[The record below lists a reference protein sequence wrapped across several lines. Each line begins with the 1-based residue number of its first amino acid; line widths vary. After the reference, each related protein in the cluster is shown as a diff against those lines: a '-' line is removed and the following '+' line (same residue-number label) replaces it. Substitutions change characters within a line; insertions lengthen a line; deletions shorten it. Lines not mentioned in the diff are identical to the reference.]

1 MKKIIIFGGGSG
13 LSQMLKGL
21 KLFPIDITAVVS
33 VSDNGGSTLRL
44 RKDFNI
50 PAVGDISKV
59 LMAMSN
65 TDKDIVNLMNYRFK
79 QSKSL
84 GNHSIKNLLLTALLE
99 QKGSFASAIPVLA
112 KLLDIEG
119 QVLPI
124 TEDNAELV
132 GITSDGKRIYGE
144 TSITKCKK
152 KIKQITYDKEVTANP
167 EVLKA
172 IKDADLIIFS
182 SGSLLTSIIPNIII
196 EDVVEAV
203 QQAVNFAN
211 QESARVF
218 SDTVAAIAAESG
230 ALANSNVQSVLDI
243 LDQAANMEQQRI
255 AAGEN
260 ISKRIPQAQTPN
272 ESTPTETDPSKI
284 GELPSNLGQ
293 ILVDQANGGINQGA
307 VAAPVVNTGN
317 GNPAV
322 MFSGKNQN
330 PGAISYIGEVQT
342 QGYPQPTNFSN
353 GGFNPYIGSNPL
365 VDSMKEVAALTADD

>member
-65 TDKDIVNLMNYRFK
+65 TDQDIVNLMNYRFK

-99 QKGSFASAIPVLA
+99 QKGNFASAIPVLA

-132 GITSDGKRIYGE
+132 GITSDGKRIWGE

-152 KIKQITYDKEVTANP
+152 KRDRITYDKEVTANP
-167 EVLKA
+167 EVIKA

-196 EDVVEAV
+196 DDVVNAIKKSKAPKLYICNLVTQPGETDDFKVSDHINVLEEYLGRGTINMVLANNVEIPHELVLKYATEEQKDPVLLDEAV
-203 QQAVNFAN
+203 LKKRKIKVIKDKIYTVEDGFLRHDTLKTAYL
-211 QESARVF
+211 VF
-218 SDTVAAIAAESG
+218 S
-230 ALANSNVQSVLDI
+230 I
-243 LDQAANMEQQRI
+243 LME
-255 AAGEN
+255 N
-260 ISKRIPQAQTPN
+260 
-272 ESTPTETDPSKI
+272 
-284 GELPSNLGQ
+284 
-293 ILVDQANGGINQGA
+293 
-307 VAAPVVNTGN
+307 
-317 GNPAV
+317 
-322 MFSGKNQN
+322 
-330 PGAISYIGEVQT
+330 
-342 QGYPQPTNFSN
+342 
-353 GGFNPYIGSNPL
+353 
-365 VDSMKEVAALTADD
+365 KE

>member
-196 EDVVEAV
+196 EDVVEAIK
-203 QQAVNFAN
+203 QSQAPKLYICNLVTQPGETDDFKVSDHIHVLEEYLGRGTINMVLAN
-211 QESARVF
+211 NVEIPHELVLKYATEEQKDPVLLDEPILKKRKIKVIKDKIYTVEDGYLRHDTLKTAYLVF
-218 SDTVAAIAAESG
+218 S
-230 ALANSNVQSVLDI
+230 I
-243 LDQAANMEQQRI
+243 LME
-255 AAGEN
+255 N
-260 ISKRIPQAQTPN
+260 NK
-272 ESTPTETDPSKI
+272 
-284 GELPSNLGQ
+284 
-293 ILVDQANGGINQGA
+293 
-307 VAAPVVNTGN
+307 
-317 GNPAV
+317 
-322 MFSGKNQN
+322 
-330 PGAISYIGEVQT
+330 
-342 QGYPQPTNFSN
+342 
-353 GGFNPYIGSNPL
+353 
-365 VDSMKEVAALTADD
+365 

>member
-65 TDKDIVNLMNYRFK
+65 TDQDIVNLMNYRFK

-99 QKGSFASAIPVLA
+99 QKGDFASAIPVLA

-132 GITSDGKRIYGE
+132 GITADDKKIYGE

-152 KIKQITYDKEVTANP
+152 KIKRIMYDREIKANP

-172 IKDADLIIFS
+172 INEADLIIFS
-182 SGSLLTSIIPNIII
+182 SGSLLTSIIPNIIVD
-196 EDVVEAV
+196 DVVKAIKKSKAPKLYICNLVTQPGETDDFKV
-203 QQAVNFAN
+203 SDHIKILNEYLGEGTINMVLAN
-211 QESARVF
+211 NVEIPHELVLKYATEEQKDPVALDEDTLKKMKIRVIKDKIYTVEDGYLRHDTLKTAYLVF
-218 SDTVAAIAAESG
+218 S
-230 ALANSNVQSVLDI
+230 I
-243 LDQAANMEQQRI
+243 LME
-255 AAGEN
+255 
-260 ISKRIPQAQTPN
+260 N
-272 ESTPTETDPSKI
+272 EE
-284 GELPSNLGQ
+284 
-293 ILVDQANGGINQGA
+293 
-307 VAAPVVNTGN
+307 
-317 GNPAV
+317 
-322 MFSGKNQN
+322 
-330 PGAISYIGEVQT
+330 
-342 QGYPQPTNFSN
+342 
-353 GGFNPYIGSNPL
+353 
-365 VDSMKEVAALTADD
+365 

>member
-65 TDKDIVNLMNYRFK
+65 TDQDIVNLMNYRFK

-99 QKGSFASAIPVLA
+99 QKGNFASAIPVLA

-152 KIKQITYDKEVTANP
+152 KIERITYDKEVTANP
-167 EVLKA
+167 EVIKA

-196 EDVVEAV
+196 DDVVNAIKKSKAPKLYICNLVTQPGETDDFKVSDHINVLEEYLGRGTINMVLANNVEIPHELVLKYATEEQKDPVLLDEAV
-203 QQAVNFAN
+203 LKKRKIKVIKDKIYTVEDGFLRHDTLKTAYL
-211 QESARVF
+211 VF
-218 SDTVAAIAAESG
+218 S
-230 ALANSNVQSVLDI
+230 I
-243 LDQAANMEQQRI
+243 LME
-255 AAGEN
+255 N
-260 ISKRIPQAQTPN
+260 
-272 ESTPTETDPSKI
+272 
-284 GELPSNLGQ
+284 
-293 ILVDQANGGINQGA
+293 
-307 VAAPVVNTGN
+307 
-317 GNPAV
+317 
-322 MFSGKNQN
+322 
-330 PGAISYIGEVQT
+330 
-342 QGYPQPTNFSN
+342 
-353 GGFNPYIGSNPL
+353 
-365 VDSMKEVAALTADD
+365 KE

>member
-65 TDKDIVNLMNYRFK
+65 TDQDIVNLMNYRFK

-99 QKGSFASAIPVLA
+99 QKGDFASAIPVLA

-132 GITSDGKRIYGE
+132 GITADDKKIYGE

-152 KIKQITYDKEVTANP
+152 KIKRVTYDREIKANP

-172 IKDADLIIFS
+172 INEADLIIFS
-182 SGSLLTSIIPNIII
+182 SGSLLTSIIPNIIVD
-196 EDVVEAV
+196 DVVKAIKKSKAPKLYICNLVTQPGETDDFKV
-203 QQAVNFAN
+203 SDHIKILNEYLGSGTINMVLAN
-211 QESARVF
+211 NVEIPHELVLKYATEEQKDPVALDEDTLKKMKIRVIKDKIYTVEDGYLRHDTLKTAYLVF
-218 SDTVAAIAAESG
+218 S
-230 ALANSNVQSVLDI
+230 I
-243 LDQAANMEQQRI
+243 LME
-255 AAGEN
+255 
-260 ISKRIPQAQTPN
+260 N
-272 ESTPTETDPSKI
+272 EE
-284 GELPSNLGQ
+284 
-293 ILVDQANGGINQGA
+293 
-307 VAAPVVNTGN
+307 
-317 GNPAV
+317 
-322 MFSGKNQN
+322 
-330 PGAISYIGEVQT
+330 
-342 QGYPQPTNFSN
+342 
-353 GGFNPYIGSNPL
+353 
-365 VDSMKEVAALTADD
+365 

>member
-21 KLFPIDITAVVS
+21 KLFPVDITAVVS

-65 TDKDIVNLMNYRFK
+65 TDQDIVNLMNYRFK

-99 QKGSFASAIPVLA
+99 QKGDFASAIPVLA

-132 GITSDGKRIYGE
+132 GITSDEKKVYGE

-152 KIKQITYDKEVTANP
+152 KIKRIIYDKEVNANP

-172 IKDADLIIFS
+172 IKEADLIIFS

-196 EDVVEAV
+196 EDVVKTIKESDAPKLYICNLVTQPGETDDFKVSDHIKVVEEYLGVGTINMGLANNVEIPKELVLKYATEEQKDPVLLDEATLKKMKIKV
-203 QQAVNFAN
+203 IKDKIYTVEDGFLRHDTLKTAYL
-211 QESARVF
+211 VF
-218 SDTVAAIAAESG
+218 S
-230 ALANSNVQSVLDI
+230 I
-243 LDQAANMEQQRI
+243 LMENDR
-255 AAGEN
+255 
-260 ISKRIPQAQTPN
+260 
-272 ESTPTETDPSKI
+272 
-284 GELPSNLGQ
+284 
-293 ILVDQANGGINQGA
+293 
-307 VAAPVVNTGN
+307 
-317 GNPAV
+317 
-322 MFSGKNQN
+322 
-330 PGAISYIGEVQT
+330 
-342 QGYPQPTNFSN
+342 
-353 GGFNPYIGSNPL
+353 
-365 VDSMKEVAALTADD
+365 